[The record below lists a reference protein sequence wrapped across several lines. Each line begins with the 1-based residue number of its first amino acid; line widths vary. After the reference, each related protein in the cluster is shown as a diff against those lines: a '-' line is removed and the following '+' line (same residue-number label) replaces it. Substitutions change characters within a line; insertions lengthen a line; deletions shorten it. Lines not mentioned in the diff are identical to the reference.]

1 MSNKYVIGME
11 FFLVYW
17 LVLIVGYVDKVKV
30 KYCLKD
36 GVLWMILLYGIGLGY
51 DWGLRINKIK

>member
-1 MSNKYVIGME
+1 MIGME
-11 FFLVYW
+11 FFLVCC
-17 LVLIVGYVDKVKV
+17 LVLIVGYVDKVRV